1 MLSLDD
7 ETGSR
12 LLRFVRTII
21 EAHLTGASSDR
32 SRERPAWSAS
42 LPNAGAFVTLRNG
55 PHLRGCIGT
64 FDATDPLIATLER
77 MAVASLGDPR
87 FHAMPVSFRE
97 LSDIRIELSLV
108 SPMTPI
114 ADPLSLTIGVH
125 GIYVRR
131 GHRTGC
137 FLPDVATEQEWSV
150 EEFLSECCAHKA
162 GLPPDA
168 WRSSETQVHVFTV
181 QKFVE

>member
-12 LLRFVRTII
+12 LLRFVRAII
-21 EAHLTGASSDR
+21 EAQLTGASSGE

-42 LPNAGAFVTLRNG
+42 LPSAGAFVTLRNG

-64 FDATDPLIATLER
+64 FDASNPLLATLER

-87 FHAMPVSFRE
+87 FRDRPVSVRE

-125 GIYVRR
+125 GIYIRQ

-137 FLPDVATEQEWSV
+137 FLPEVATEQEWSV

-168 WRSSETQVHVFTV
+168 WRSRKTQVHVFTV
-181 QKFVE
+181 HKIEE